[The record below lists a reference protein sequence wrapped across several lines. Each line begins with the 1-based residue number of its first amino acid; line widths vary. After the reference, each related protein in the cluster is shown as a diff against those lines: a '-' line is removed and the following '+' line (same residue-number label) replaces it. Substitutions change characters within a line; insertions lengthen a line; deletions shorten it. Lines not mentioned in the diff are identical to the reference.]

1 MQYNETSILQKDY
14 SSISINKLV
23 RNLNLDDDLVDT
35 EHLQSLLDASIDWV
49 ETRINGFVVPTTIEL
64 SVYDFKG
71 DKIELEHKGFNNI
84 SSFTVNDEVFTDYI
98 VIKKYSSA
106 QIRFN
111 TAITIESD
119 IKITYESGK
128 TPSNNLVQAVII
140 NASDMYDVDRSNYS
154 SGLVNNRTVMRLL
167 NLE

>member
-1 MQYNETSILQKDY
+1 M
-14 SSISINKLV
+14 
-23 RNLNLDDDLVDT
+23 
-35 EHLQSLLDASIDWV
+35 
-49 ETRINGFVVPTTIEL
+49 PTTIEL

-98 VIKKYSSA
+98 VIKKYSSV